1 MIASGFILDPL
12 VVIISGI
19 NWLFNN
25 DFFIIFKDSF
35 VRYIWFCLRIV
46 KDSGDY
52 DPDDDCGDPVY
63 KHANDETI
71 INRLRENEEIIKFE

>member
-1 MIASGFILDPL
+1 MIFLLFLKIVLFVIFGF
-12 VVIISGI
+12 VFMKS
-19 NWLFNN
+19 
-25 DFFIIFKDSF
+25 SS
-35 VRYIWFCLRIV
+35 